1 MAACWHRRAEWD
13 IPSPIP
19 IARTEGSLKSP
30 SRSGGIAAFAVT
42 VRERHNRRERI
53 MFKEFK
59 NFLFRGNLLDLAAAV
74 ILGGAF
80 GAVVTSL
87 VKDII
92 TPVIAAVGHQPDLSG
107 LKISIGDGR
116 VAYGTFLN
124 TVISFVIVAGVM
136 FLVLKAASRATKLRA
151 TTDEPD
157 ADAPPPS
164 DEAVLLAE
172 IRDLL
177 QSNAAR

>member
-1 MAACWHRRAEWD
+1 
-13 IPSPIP
+13 
-19 IARTEGSLKSP
+19 
-30 SRSGGIAAFAVT
+30 
-42 VRERHNRRERI
+42 

-80 GAVVTSL
+80 GLVVASF

-92 TPVIAAVGHQPDLSG
+92 TPIIAAVGGQPNFEKLVIDV
-107 LKISIGDGR
+107 GDGQIT
-116 VAYGTFLN
+116 YGNFLN
-124 TVISFVIVAGVM
+124 AFLAFVIVAFVM
-136 FLVLKAASRATKLRA
+136 FLILKAASRAQKLRA
-151 TTDEPD
+151 TTDLPD
-157 ADAPPPS
+157 DDAPPPS

-177 QSNAAR
+177 RSTSR

>member
-1 MAACWHRRAEWD
+1 
-13 IPSPIP
+13 
-19 IARTEGSLKSP
+19 
-30 SRSGGIAAFAVT
+30 
-42 VRERHNRRERI
+42 

-80 GAVVTSL
+80 GLVIASL

-92 TPVIAAVGHQPDLSG
+92 TPLIAAVGGQPDFSSLV
-107 LKISIGDGR
+107 LNVGDGE
-116 VAYGTFLN
+116 VAYGNFLN
-124 TVISFVIVAGVM
+124 AFLAFVIVALVI
-136 FLVLKAASRATKLRA
+136 FLVLKAASRAQKLRA
-151 TTDEPD
+151 TTDLPD
-157 ADAPPPS
+157 DDAPPPS

-177 QSNAAR
+177 RSTSR

>member
-1 MAACWHRRAEWD
+1 
-13 IPSPIP
+13 
-19 IARTEGSLKSP
+19 
-30 SRSGGIAAFAVT
+30 
-42 VRERHNRRERI
+42 

-80 GAVVTSL
+80 GAVVNSL
-87 VKDII
+87 VKDVI
-92 TPVIAAVGHQPDLSG
+92 TPIIAAVGGQPDFSELV
-107 LKISIGDGR
+107 LDVGDGK
-116 VAYGTFLN
+116 VTYGNFLN
-124 TVISFVIVAGVM
+124 TLITFVIISLVM
-136 FLVLKAASRATKLRA
+136 FLVLKAASKAQKLRA

-157 ADAPPPS
+157 DDAPPPS

-177 QSNAAR
+177 RSGSRP